1 MLRTAL
7 PWLALLVIALV
18 GLSLLDQPA
27 PRLISNIQ
35 VARSEF
41 PHAFMENIETLEFDA
56 QGHLRYRMNTPSGR
70 YFQKDPEKPGNEDYS
85 LVDQPQVV
93 FYPANSTA
101 PWQLRAELGYVR
113 ADGQH
118 LRLDQGVEAEQA
130 SPSQGLIQVETESLS
145 IHPTRQYAETDKA
158 VKMRAQ
164 LGQLET
170 LGMRAYLSEDRIELL
185 SNVKGTYAP

>member
-7 PWLALLVIALV
+7 PWLALLVLAFV

-27 PRLISNIQ
+27 PRLISSPTPSS
-35 VARSEF
+35 SEF
-41 PHAFMENIETLEFDA
+41 PHAFMEHIETLEFDT
-56 QGHLRYRMNTPSGR
+56 QGQLRYRLNTPSGR
-70 YFQKDPEKPGNEDYS
+70 YFQQNPDAAGKEDYS
-85 LVDQPQVV
+85 LVDQPQMV

-101 PWQLRAELGYVR
+101 PWQIRAELGYLR

-118 LRLDQGVEAEQA
+118 LRLDRGVEAEQQ
-130 SPSQGLIQVETESLS
+130 SPKQGLIQIETESLS
-145 IHPTRQYAETDKA
+145 IHPGKQYAETDKA

-185 SNVKGTYAP
+185 SNVRGTYAP